1 MSHASPCQPKKKE
14 KERDMVWIS
23 VTHSSINSMLLLKT
37 PGGSSFIQ
45 LLSNSLRKDSAR
57 ITYMFFFS
65 SLFFT
70 RFFDHLTLTYLL
82 TTASKLKQSSF
93 KFQERTESERI
104 EDTYNNSEFL
114 LESCDMSLMESS

>member
-1 MSHASPCQPKKKE
+1 MGTSRRCA
-14 KERDMVWIS
+14 R
-23 VTHSSINSMLLLKT
+23 IN
-37 PGGSSFIQ
+37 
-45 LLSNSLRKDSAR
+45 
-57 ITYMFFFS
+57 ITYMIFYS
-65 SLFFT
+65 ILFFT
-70 RFFDHLTLTYLL
+70 GFFDHLTLTYLL